1 MTQGD
6 ADPACPPSLFLSDAP
21 VWRQVLYLGW
31 PGLVQQ
37 LLIFAVMIYDAW
49 LAGRYPP
56 EHGDQVEAQSAQT
69 TALYLSWF
77 LGSYSVLI
85 SVGSIALV
93 ARFIGAGDRASAIHV
108 THQSVVLALVLG
120 TIGSAVGL
128 VFVEELM
135 TLL

>member
-1 MTQGD
+1 MTQAD
-6 ADPACPPSLFLSDAP
+6 AVPAGPPSFLLSDAP
-21 VWRQVLYLGW
+21 IWRQVLYLGW

-37 LLIFAVMIYDAW
+37 LLIFTVMLYDAW

-56 EHGDQVEAQSAQT
+56 EHGDQVAAQSAQT

-93 ARFIGAGDRASAIHV
+93 ARFIGSGDRASAIHV
-108 THQSVVLALVLG
+108 TNQAVVLALV
-120 TIGSAVGL
+120 
-128 VFVEELM
+128 
-135 TLL
+135 